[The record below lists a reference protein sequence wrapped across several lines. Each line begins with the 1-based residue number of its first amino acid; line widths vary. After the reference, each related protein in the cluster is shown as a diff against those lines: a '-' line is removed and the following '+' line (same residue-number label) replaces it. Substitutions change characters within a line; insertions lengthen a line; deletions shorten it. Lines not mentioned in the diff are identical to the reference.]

1 MVTWVTQEICV
12 PLRYVP
18 MQEDLQ
24 DRYQLTLPKYSSK
37 IISFHVNLKN
47 GH

>member
-18 MQEDLQ
+18 MQDVIQ
-24 DRYQLTLPKYSSK
+24 NWYQLTYPQV
-37 IISFHVNLKN
+37 H
-47 GH
+47 

>member
-24 DRYQLTLPKYSSK
+24 DRYQLTLPKVLY
-37 IISFHVNLKN
+37 VTRLKE
-47 GH
+47 